1 MFPLYVL
8 IETSWNVKKF
18 DKKYFHQNTLVLI
31 ETSWNVKNSET
42 ELVEFLKE
50 VLIETSWNV
59 KDGKGSDYWIG
70 DICINRNIV
79 ECKVEES
86 YKARTLASCINRNIV
101 ECKGNKIV
109 VKLDSCGQY

>member
-1 MFPLYVL
+1 M
-8 IETSWNVKKF
+8 
-18 DKKYFHQNTLVLI
+18 
-31 ETSWNVKNSET
+31 
-42 ELVEFLKE
+42 

-101 ECKGNKIV
+101 ECKVLERAQELKQETSINRNIV
-109 VKLDSCGQY
+109 ECKGV